1 MEQITAVI
9 ITCNEER
16 NIGRCIESL
25 GGVVDEIV
33 VVDSGSKDRTDEICR
48 GAGVRF
54 EYHEWAGY
62 AEQKN
67 YADSL
72 ATNAWI
78 LSIDADE
85 ALSEG
90 LKNSLLQFKES
101 SPDDN
106 TIYYFNRMT
115 NYCGRWIRHCGW
127 YPDPCLRLWH
137 AGVARWDGLVHEELL
152 YAPTVKLQRLEGD
165 LLHYSYYSIE
175 DHANRQL
182 HYATLAA
189 EKAFRQGKRCSMA
202 TVALKQWWTF
212 IRNYIFKGGF
222 LDGPEGYMVCRM
234 SACYTFMKYAFLR
247 EMHNNASEKQEKG
260 Q

>member
-1 MEQITAVI
+1 MELISAVI

-16 NIGRCIESL
+16 NIARCIHSL
-25 GGVVDEIV
+25 RGVADEIV
-33 VVDSGSKDRTDEICR
+33 VVDSGSTDRTEEICR
-48 GAGVRF
+48 QAGVVF
-54 EYHEWAGY
+54 EHHDWAGY

-72 ATNAWI
+72 ASHPWI
-78 LSIDADE
+78 FSIDADE
-85 ALSEG
+85 ALSDE
-90 LKNSLLQFKES
+90 LRDSLLNFKNT
-101 SPDDN
+101 SPD
-106 TIYYFNRMT
+106 TAKIYYFNRIT

-127 YPDPCLRLWH
+127 YPDPCLRLWY

-152 YAPTVKLQRLEGD
+152 YAPTVQKQRLAGD

-202 TVALKQWWTF
+202 TVSLKQWWTF
-212 IRNYIFKGGF
+212 IRNYVLKGGF
-222 LDGPEGYMVCRM
+222 LDGSEGYMVCRM
-234 SACYTFMKYAFLR
+234 SAYYTFAKYAFLR
-247 EMHNNASEKQEKG
+247 EMHQKAAEKKQE
-260 Q
+260 